1 MSSLS
6 AVLRAPFRI
15 LSSPTFNAS
24 LYPGSGVALGRHHAS
39 WFLVY
44 ATRPIMQHKRA
55 ALCLNFVVP
64 GDPSFVGALSSAGK
78 PVFTIGGH
86 ADASRPVMDALL
98 GLRDEDGCAP
108 VALTERDQ
116 VENPYRLLA
125 DVEVLLPENELI
137 HACAHCGKWETLHG
151 PRFLRCSGCKSR
163 HYCSDECQTDDWKA
177 QYHQGECELLRDG
190 KPYEVESRRNLHN
203 NGWYFDYGP
212 HGDQT
217 LLTDSGA
224 HAYDHALRE
233 SDVDY
238 LAYGRRYPPHDVVPP
253 TTPRPPRVPRNDGY
267 PPGFVPTGDAAAD
280 KTIRGIAFLKAHG
293 MSAALAA
300 IPPKYPGS
308 NAVPAH
314 AIPAF
319 PSLPETPG
327 FMPTGDPYLD
337 QELLCAYLRARGMDA
352 EHDEVVKVVRAR
364 RESIGERERLAAA
377 QQERTRLAVAAERRY
392 LEKYFGVSSDQ

>member
-1 MSSLS
+1 MIFRVARDVPFTIAHSFPFTLTLRNGGGSQRIHSSLS
-6 AVLRAPFRI
+6 PTTMSFLRAPFRI

-44 ATRPIMQHKRA
+44 ATRPIMEHKRP

-86 ADASRPVMDALL
+86 ANASRPVMDALL

-108 VALTERDQ
+108 VALTERHQ

-163 HYCSDECQTDDWKA
+163 HYCSDEVRRCCISERSYIPTGSQCQTDDWKV
-177 QYHQGECELLRDG
+177 QYHQGECELLRDD
-190 KPYEVESRRNLHN
+190 KPYEVESRRKLHN

-212 HGDQT
+212 HG
-217 LLTDSGA
+217 A
-224 HAYDHALRE
+224 H
-233 SDVDY
+233 
-238 LAYGRRYPPHDVVPP
+238 
-253 TTPRPPRVPRNDGY
+253 
-267 PPGFVPTGDAAAD
+267 
-280 KTIRGIAFLKAHG
+280 
-293 MSAALAA
+293 
-300 IPPKYPGS
+300 IP
-308 NAVPAH
+308 
-314 AIPAF
+314 
-319 PSLPETPG
+319 
-327 FMPTGDPYLD
+327 
-337 QELLCAYLRARGMDA
+337 
-352 EHDEVVKVVRAR
+352 
-364 RESIGERERLAAA
+364 
-377 QQERTRLAVAAERRY
+377 TRLSRETC
-392 LEKYFGVSSDQ
+392 